1 MQEHKEWLKF
11 AADDLYAAKKLL
23 DSDYI
28 VIGAVCYHAQQCAE
42 KTFKAYLVF
51 KKIRPKRTHDL
62 PELLLECA
70 EFDEEIKTLM
80 EDALEINPFAHKTRY
95 PDSSFV
101 MEISIAESA
110 IKHAENIYDL
120 IASKIW

>member
-11 AADDLYAAKKLL
+11 AGDDLYAAKKLL

-42 KTFKAYLVF
+42 KALKAYLVF
-51 KKIRPKRTHDL
+51 QKIKPKRTHDL
-62 PELLLECA
+62 SDLLLECA
-70 EFDEEIKTLM
+70 EYDKDLNVLM

-95 PDSSFV
+95 PDSGFV
-101 MEISIAESA
+101 MEVSIAHNAVKCSE
-110 IKHAENIYDL
+110 KIYDL
-120 IASKIW
+120 IVAKIW